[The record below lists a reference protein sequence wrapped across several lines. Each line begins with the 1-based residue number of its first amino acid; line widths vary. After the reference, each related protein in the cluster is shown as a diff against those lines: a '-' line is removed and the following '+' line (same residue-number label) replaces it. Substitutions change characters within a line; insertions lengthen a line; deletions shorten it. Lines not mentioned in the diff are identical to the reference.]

1 MPPQKNSGNK
11 GAKRETGAS
20 SKNRRFVQNFLDDL
34 RTEGVVAD
42 VHIARILRK
51 MGNGRMEVFYV
62 DNEKKTS
69 KGTITQAKIPGKFSG
84 RGKHSVWIDIGTFVA
99 VADSGITGAG
109 EFEIVA
115 VFTPDQMRDISKE
128 FTVDPRVLAVDI
140 TDGTQLTTKTAQTM
154 GTTSGYEFD
163 VLGEEEDEDVE
174 IDEI

>member
-34 RTEGVVAD
+34 RAEGVVAD

-62 DNEKKTS
+62 DNAKKNT
-69 KGTITQAKIPGKFSG
+69 KGAVTQAKIPGKFSG
-84 RGKHSVWIDIGTFVA
+84 RGKHSVWIDVGTFVA
-99 VADSGITGAG
+99 VADSGISGSA

-128 FTVDPRVLAVDI
+128 FSVDPRILAVDI
-140 TDGTQLTTKTAQTM
+140 TDATQLTSRNMQKSEQTN
-154 GTTSGYEFD
+154 GYEFD
-163 VLGEEEDEDVE
+163 AIAENEEDVN

>member
-34 RTEGVVAD
+34 RIDGVVAD
-42 VHIARILRK
+42 VHIARIIRK

-62 DNEKKTS
+62 DNAKKNS
-69 KGTITQAKIPGKFSG
+69 KGAVTQAKIPGKFSG
-84 RGKHSVWIDIGTFVA
+84 RGKHSVWIDVGTFVA
-99 VADSGITGAG
+99 VADSGISGSA

-115 VFTPDQMRDISKE
+115 VFSPDQMRDISKE
-128 FTVDPRVLAVDI
+128 FNVDPRILAVDI
-140 TDGTQLTTKTAQTM
+140 TDATQLTSKNMQKAELTN
-154 GTTSGYEFD
+154 GYEFD
-163 VLGEEEDEDVE
+163 AVAEDEEDVD

>member
-20 SKNRRFVQNFLDDL
+20 SKNRRFVNNFLDDL
-34 RTEGVVAD
+34 REEGVVAD

-62 DNEKKTS
+62 DNTKKGA
-69 KGTITQAKIPGKFSG
+69 KGSVTQAKIPGKFSG
-84 RGKHSVWIDIGTFVA
+84 RGKHSVWIDVGTFVA
-99 VADSGITGAG
+99 VADSGISGSA

-115 VFTPDQMRDISKE
+115 VFSPDQMRQISKE
-128 FTVDPRVLAVDI
+128 FSVDPRILAVDV
-140 TDGTQLTTKTAQTM
+140 TDVKQLTTKTMQKEEIVN
-154 GTTSGYEFD
+154 GYEFATIAED
-163 VLGEEEDEDVE
+163 EEDVD